1 MRGTNLNAT
10 LPESPTAGPKVTQV
24 ALSDALPGMWRDG
37 ASDGLCPPAS
47 ATVPP
52 LLADAP
58 YGDGP
63 GQGFPS
69 HSGRGRNVLFADG
82 RAAFLPVAASNG
94 SADWFDAGTDDAGDI
109 EPLMLFGGR

>member
-1 MRGTNLNAT
+1 MRGTNPNAE
-10 LPESPTAGPKVTQV
+10 LPETSTAAPPV
-24 ALSDALPGMWRDG
+24 ALGGDWSGAWRDG
-37 ASDGLCPPAS
+37 ASDGVRPPAS
-47 ATVPP
+47 ASAPP

-63 GQGFPS
+63 GRGFPS

-82 RAAFLPVAASNG
+82 HVQFVPVVASSG
-94 SADWFDAGTDDAGDI
+94 MADWLDAGTEDAGDI